1 MYFNNQLVISPLLQV
16 FNYDETLEITL
27 CTRMMDTCYYIF
39 TQAQR
44 KNHHVNYRL
53 CRTLMCQCRL
63 ISCNKYTTLLGN
75 IGNGRGYT
83 YVGSEGIWEFLYLP
97 LNFAIKLK
105 LINNKEGE

>member
-1 MYFNNQLVISPLLQV
+1 
-16 FNYDETLEITL
+16 
-27 CTRMMDTCYYIF
+27 
-39 TQAQR
+39 
-44 KNHHVNYRL
+44 
-53 CRTLMCQCRL
+53 
-63 ISCNKYTTLLGN
+63 LGD